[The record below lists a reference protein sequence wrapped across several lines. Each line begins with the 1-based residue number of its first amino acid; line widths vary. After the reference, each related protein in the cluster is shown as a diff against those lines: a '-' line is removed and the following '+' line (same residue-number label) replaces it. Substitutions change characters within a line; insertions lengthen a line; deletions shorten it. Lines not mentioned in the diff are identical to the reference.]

1 MRYSM
6 PNQVRMHNHYLPQHY
21 LRGFCSNSSG
31 NIWVYDKN
39 EGRAFSANVKR
50 VANICGFYTEDI
62 EKYLSEVIESPANR
76 VLDKIRCRGGLDL
89 NDKVALSRYIAVM
102 LKRVPEGKSR
112 LKESAPQIAA
122 DLGGALH
129 LKLDEIAEKD
139 PSKKAFIQNRKAE
152 IDEILSRLSQE
163 PPAEIWHKTIPA
175 ERTPRIIEA
184 VASMTWRFYTFDESP
199 AFLTCDNPVFFFR
212 HMGIGRPESELSFP
226 ISSDIM
232 LWATRRTDLP
242 EGYSPAN
249 MAIVKEMSRRMA
261 TNTTRY
267 AFHARKQDWI
277 LPFLAKGRWRL
288 NRIQ

>member
-1 MRYSM
+1 
-6 PNQVRMHNHYLPQHY
+6 MHNHYLPQYY

-31 NIWVYDKN
+31 DIWVYDKS
-39 EGRAFSANVKR
+39 ESRAFSANVKR
-50 VANICGFYTEDI
+50 IANICGFYTEDI
-62 EKYLSEVIESPANR
+62 EEYLREVIESPANR
-76 VLDKIRCRGGLDL
+76 VLDKIRSRECLDS

-112 LKESAPQIAA
+112 LKDRAPRIAA
-122 DLGGALH
+122 DLEEALH
-129 LKLDEIAEKD
+129 RKLDEIAEKD
-139 PSKKAFIQNRKAE
+139 PSKKDFTQKRKAE
-152 IDEILSRLSQE
+152 IDEILSKFSQE

-175 ERTPRIIEA
+175 ETTPRIVEA
-184 VASMTWRFYTFDESP
+184 VATMTWRFYTFDEKP

-212 HMGIGRPESELSFP
+212 HWGIGRPESELSFP

-232 LWATRRTDLP
+232 LWATRREDLP
-242 EGYSPAN
+242 EEYSPAN

-267 AFHARKQDWI
+267 VFHAREENWI
-277 LPFLAKGRWRL
+277 LPFLAKGRCRL